1 MTEVTRHGFLTE
13 AAAREAIGS
22 DVVLLIGRVLMAAI
36 YLNGGFHK
44 LVGLDGFAANLVSHG
59 VPVAAY
65 PIAVLAAC
73 VEFFGSL
80 CVLLGLSTRYAALLM
95 ALFTVV
101 AALIGHRFWEMSDP
115 AMYANQMIHFMKNV
129 AMVGGFLLLYAA
141 GPGRLSI
148 DRRGN

>member
-65 PIAVLAAC
+65 PIAANDDAIRSVRLILLAVSQTITQSRAEFEAKRSRRPDDAAAAPAPTET
-73 VEFFGSL
+73 VE
-80 CVLLGLSTRYAALLM
+80 AP
-95 ALFTVV
+95 V
-101 AALIGHRFWEMSDP
+101 AA
-115 AMYANQMIHFMKNV
+115 
-129 AMVGGFLLLYAA
+129 
-141 GPGRLSI
+141 
-148 DRRGN
+148 